1 MESEQKIKNDAQ
13 RFADDLVKDATG
25 TSQEDILKFRKLKA
39 QQAWIN
45 MNKETLDRMEKHKNG
60 LLRILVYVSLLNFI
74 LNLLIL
80 LL

>member
-1 MESEQKIKNDAQ
+1 MESEQKVQPKSEVNE
-13 RFADDLVKDATG
+13 
-25 TSQEDILKFRKLKA
+25 TSQEDVLKFRKLKA
-39 QQAWIN
+39 QEAWIK

-60 LLRILVYVSLLNFI
+60 LLRILVYVSLMNLI

>member
-1 MESEQKIKNDAQ
+1 MESEQKVQPKSEVNE
-13 RFADDLVKDATG
+13 
-25 TSQEDILKFRKLKA
+25 TSQEDVLKFRKLKA
-39 QQAWIN
+39 QEAWLK

-60 LLRILVYVSLLNFI
+60 LLRILVYVSLMNLI